1 MDHIIALLAQ
11 TRTELLSALNQHSDR
26 ALAAVALTP
35 LIKAA
40 SELHDQVA
48 LVNAA
53 LVEDVKAVDNAA
65 ELLAEVRACD
75 ALAQRLD
82 SCYPDIPG
90 SFTGTP
96 SERIRRQLAYLPDIG
111 PTFQAP

>member
-1 MDHIIALLAQ
+1 MDHIVALLAQ
-11 TRTELLSALNQHSDR
+11 ARAELLTTLNQHSDR
-26 ALAAVALTP
+26 ALPALALTP

-40 SELHDQVA
+40 TELHDQVA

-53 LVEDVKAVDNAA
+53 LAEDVKAADNAA

-82 SCYPDIPG
+82 SRYPDVPG

-96 SERIRRQLAYLPDIG
+96 SERIRRQLAQLPDIG
-111 PTFQAP
+111 PSFQVS